1 MLSISLSLHEIIVT
15 AGKIN
20 MPKQRIPTRKVSIDL
35 PMDLWERY
43 QELGSSYGMKIK
55 EFVLGA
61 FEAADFLDK
70 FLSETLN
77 EEQLRNISPLLRAN
91 LEKYE
96 TLYCGKA
103 RSRNLDQPH
112 KIYFDKRNEIRKDP
126 SLAIRTHD
134 IVKEFDKQDQ
144 FSLDLTHDKSRKYK
158 QVLEELIIR

>member
-1 MLSISLSLHEIIVT
+1 
-15 AGKIN
+15 
-20 MPKQRIPTRKVSIDL
+20 MPKQRTPTRKVSVDL
-35 PMDLWERY
+35 PMELWERY
-43 QELGSSYGMKIK
+43 QELGSAYGMKIK
-55 EFVLGA
+55 EFILGA

-77 EEQLRNISPLLRAN
+77 EDQLRNISPLLRAN

-103 RSRNLDQPH
+103 RSRNLNQPH
-112 KIYFDKRNEIRKDP
+112 RIYFDKHNELRQDT

-134 IVKEFDKQDQ
+134 IVKEFDKQDL
-144 FSLDLTHDKSRKYK
+144 FSVDLMNDKNRKYK